1 MYTTLG
7 RVIYGV
13 VASVVVAAQ
22 FVVPT
27 LERQEQI
34 TMVTQIVSAPP
45 PPVLAVTST
54 TQAPRYRH
62 GDCSWV
68 PPVARSVGWSDHEMD
83 QLIHIILRES
93 GCCPR
98 SVGGDRVD
106 KDCNVIRVAT
116 WTHRSDSGLLQIN
129 GVHWKQDHPQYVG
142 RICKQM
148 GICTQEPLLD
158 PKTNLAAGRLLYNIS
173 GWAPWTVQPTKP

>member
-1 MYTTLG
+1 MYTTIG

-45 PPVLAVTST
+45 PPVLTTTST

-62 GDCSWV
+62 GDCS
-68 PPVARSVGWSDHEMD
+68 
-83 QLIHIILRES
+83 
-93 GCCPR
+93 
-98 SVGGDRVD
+98 
-106 KDCNVIRVAT
+106 
-116 WTHRSDSGLLQIN
+116 
-129 GVHWKQDHPQYVG
+129 
-142 RICKQM
+142 
-148 GICTQEPLLD
+148 
-158 PKTNLAAGRLLYNIS
+158 
-173 GWAPWTVQPTKP
+173 